1 MKKIALIFG
10 LIAGIIPSAMFFIM
24 HNDGGFE
31 ASQMENGQIIG
42 YITMIVGFST
52 IFFAIKQYRDNELN
66 GQIKFGKA
74 FLVGLYITL
83 VASLVYVV
91 AWEVYSNTLMIG
103 DFSDQYVEY
112 IRGDLAAKGL
122 TEAEIDVELAPQL
135 DMMKLYKENMP
146 FRLAMTFM
154 EIFPVGLIISLIS
167 ALVFGVIL
175 NKKQIQGV
183 DLNQPT
189 A

>member
-52 IFFAIKQYRDNELN
+52 IFFAIKQYRDTHLD
-66 GQIKFGKA
+66 GRIKFGKA
-74 FLVGLYITL
+74 FLVGLYITI

-91 AWEVYSNTLMIG
+91 AGRFT
-103 DFSDQYVEY
+103 QT
-112 IRGDLAAKGL
+112 R
-122 TEAEIDVELAPQL
+122 
-135 DMMKLYKENMP
+135 
-146 FRLAMTFM
+146 
-154 EIFPVGLIISLIS
+154 
-167 ALVFGVIL
+167 
-175 NKKQIQGV
+175 
-183 DLNQPT
+183 
-189 A
+189 